1 MTTSHSPIEA
11 QASPVPL
18 TFAQV
23 AVPVP
28 VRQTFTYRVPD
39 NLADRVRPGVQVTVP
54 FGRRGAEGFVVSMS
68 ATPPRDDLKEI
79 RSITAVDESGP
90 PITLELLELTRWL
103 ADYYLC
109 SWGEALKAALP
120 GGLEPSRAAPIRR
133 RKPAE
138 RAELTNPIGDGAVV
152 PEEVQSPRRTLTA
165 QQQAVLDAVVPAVQE
180 PTHRAFLLFGVTG
193 SGKTE
198 VYLEAAARAREVG
211 GQCLIMVPEIA
222 LAPQLMAQFRHRFGD
237 AVVLWHSGIPL
248 SQRRDSWRRIADGS
262 AGIVVGARS
271 AVFAPFR
278 SLRLIV
284 VDEEHEPAY
293 KQDETPR
300 YHGRDVAIVRA
311 HRLGIPIVLGS
322 ATPSLESYQNAEN
335 GKYTR
340 LDMPRRI
347 DDRPTPPVTIV
358 PLRRRGEATANDD
371 LPEGAREDDEPGG
384 RRGSGILSPPLIRAL
399 RDRIRRAEQSILFLN
414 RRGHSTVVR
423 CDDCGWVARCPH
435 CDISL
440 TWHADRVELRC
451 HYCAHRSRSIDVCP
465 DCKGNCFVYRGI
477 GTQKVEA
484 EIARLVP
491 EARLMRMDFDSTRRR
506 GSMEKI
512 IDDFRN
518 QRADILLGT
527 QMVARGLDF
536 PGVTLVG
543 VINADTQLNLP
554 DFRSAERTFQLLTQ
568 VAGRAGRGSTPGEV
582 IVQSYAA
589 GHYAVEAAR
598 EHDFPTFFSTEM
610 VFRREVD
617 YPPLSRMIS
626 LLFDGVDEERVIA
639 RADEAARQLRVW
651 LDAAAPANT
660 PGRIELLGP
669 APRSLSRLKGK
680 HRWHITLKGHDHRA
694 LRRAAEAALALT
706 FDGQGKSAVRLALDV
721 DPVSLL

>member
-1 MTTSHSPIEA
+1 M
-11 QASPVPL
+11 
-18 TFAQV
+18 
-23 AVPVP
+23 
-28 VRQTFTYRVPD
+28 
-39 NLADRVRPGVQVTVP
+39 
-54 FGRRGAEGFVVSMS
+54 
-68 ATPPRDDLKEI
+68 
-79 RSITAVDESGP
+79 
-90 PITLELLELTRWL
+90 
-103 ADYYLC
+103 
-109 SWGEALKAALP
+109 
-120 GGLEPSRAAPIRR
+120 
-133 RKPAE
+133 
-138 RAELTNPIGDGAVV
+138 
-152 PEEVQSPRRTLTA
+152 
-165 QQQAVLDAVVPAVQE
+165 
-180 PTHRAFLLFGVTG
+180 
-193 SGKTE
+193 
-198 VYLEAAARAREVG
+198 
-211 GQCLIMVPEIA
+211 
-222 LAPQLMAQFRHRFGD
+222 
-237 AVVLWHSGIPL
+237 
-248 SQRRDSWRRIADGS
+248 
-262 AGIVVGARS
+262 
-271 AVFAPFR
+271 
-278 SLRLIV
+278 
-284 VDEEHEPAY
+284 
-293 KQDETPR
+293 
-300 YHGRDVAIVRA
+300 AIVRA

-358 PLRRRGEATANDD
+358 PLRRRGEATSNDD
-371 LPEGAREDDEPGG
+371 LPEAAREDDEPGG

-451 HYCAHRSRSIDVCP
+451 HYCAYRSRSIEVCP
-465 DCKGNCFVYRGI
+465 DCKGACFVYRGI

-491 EARLMRMDFDSTRRR
+491 EARLARMDFDSTRRR

-512 IDDFRN
+512 IDDFRHR
-518 QRADILLGT
+518 RADILLGT

-568 VAGRAGRGSTPGEV
+568 VAGRAGRGSIAGEV

-598 EHDFPTFFSTEM
+598 GHDFPLFFATEM

-626 LLFDGVDEERVIA
+626 LLFDGVDEARVIA
-639 RADEAARQLRVW
+639 RAEETARQLKAW
-651 LDAAAPANT
+651 LELPSSGNS

-680 HRWHITLKGHDHRA
+680 HRWHLTLKGHDHRS
-694 LRRAAEAALALT
+694 LRRAAEAALALP
-706 FDGQGKSAVRLALDV
+706 FDGKGKSAVRLAVDV